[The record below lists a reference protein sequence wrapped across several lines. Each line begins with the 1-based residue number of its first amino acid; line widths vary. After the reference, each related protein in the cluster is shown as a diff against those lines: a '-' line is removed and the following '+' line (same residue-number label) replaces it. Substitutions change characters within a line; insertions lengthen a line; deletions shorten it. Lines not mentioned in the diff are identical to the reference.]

1 MSYPK
6 LRIEPEKIAKRAE
19 VSLASVTGFTVE
31 NQGNTTIWIGFKD
44 AATGRA
50 IDVAPGT
57 DRLFQGSPG
66 AVFSGDVIIDFDENS
81 TPDGVVPQ
89 NSALVIRQIITGC

>member
-6 LRIEPEKIAKRAE
+6 LRIEPEKIARRAE
-19 VSLASVTGFTVE
+19 ISLENTTGFTVE
-31 NQGNTTIWIGFKD
+31 NQGNSSIWIGFKD

-57 DRLFQGSPG
+57 DRLFQGTPG
-66 AVFSGDVIIDFDENS
+66 AVFSGDLIIEFDE
-81 TPDGVVPQ
+81 TTVPAGVAPR
-89 NSALVIRQIITGC
+89 NLALIIKQLIIGC